1 MLHARAPVRRT
12 PPFPALSRTLS
23 RALWRCAGHLPS
35 QCAVCRGWGR
45 GGLCTECR
53 ARHAAPRSRCLRCA
67 VGVPEGVAAC
77 AACLRE
83 PPPYQ
88 RASAAVDYDFPWSR
102 LIGAFKFRAA
112 LDLASPLATLLAEA
126 ASGQGACTADLVV
139 PVPLSPERLRERGM
153 NQAWELAR
161 RVGPLLD
168 LEARSN
174 ALLRLVDTAH
184 LAALP
189 RAERAARIRGAFAV
203 ASAAEL
209 RGRHVALVDDVMT
222 SGATVAEAS
231 RTLLAAGAASV
242 QVWVV
247 ARTPSPD
254 AR

>member
-1 MLHARAPVRRT
+1 MARA
-12 PPFPALSRTLS
+12 LSGLAAR
-23 RALWRCAGHLPS
+23 LPS
-35 QCAVCRGWGR
+35 QCAVCRAWDR
-45 GGLCTECR
+45 GGLCTACR
-53 ARHAAPRSRCLRCA
+53 ARHAAPRPRCQRCA
-67 VGVPEGVAAC
+67 VSVPDGVAEC
-77 AACLRE
+77 AGCLRE
-83 PPPYQ
+83 PPPYRQ
-88 RASAAVDYDFPWSR
+88 ACAAVDYAFPWSR

-112 LDLASPLATLLAEA
+112 LDLASPLAGLVA
-126 ASGQGACTADLVV
+126 AAVARQGTRSADLVL

-161 RVGPLLD
+161 RLGATLD
-168 LEARSN
+168 LEAQPH
-174 ALLRLVDTAH
+174 ALLRLVDTVH

-203 ASAAEL
+203 APAAAL

-247 ARTPSPD
+247 ARTPMS
-254 AR
+254 